1 MSLREKVTE
10 VMLTNTPIPNSK
22 VDAKR
27 KFYYA
32 RYEDNLFC
40 PLGEQALKAYDNGSG
55 AETRPVEKMVKGQK
69 DISPAKM
76 ASIAS
81 SSAMTFNLLGNEPA
95 TILTNDVLHRWH
107 IE

>member
-1 MSLREKVTE
+1 
-10 VMLTNTPIPNSK
+10 MLTNCPIPNSK

-27 KFYYA
+27 KFYYV

-55 AETRPVEKMVKGQK
+55 AKTRPVEKMVKGQK
-69 DISPAKM
+69 VISPAKM

-81 SSAMTFNLLGNEPA
+81 FSAMTFNLLGN
-95 TILTNDVLHRWH
+95 
-107 IE
+107 